1 MAQTRKK
8 RRRKH
13 RGTQAG
19 TVERRTQ
26 GKHSPAR
33 ASRPMTAEERRHER
47 LSTPPT
53 WRGTLNRAALA
64 AIFFGVIAYL
74 ILDRTVAQAAVL
86 AAFALIVYVPMSY
99 YTDQLMHRRYMRK
112 HGHNP
117 RR

>member
-1 MAQTRKK
+1 MAQTKKK

-26 GKHSPAR
+26 GRAPAR
-33 ASRPMTAEERRHER
+33 SQRAMTPEQRRHER
-47 LSTPPT
+47 LSAPPT
-53 WRGTLNRAALA
+53 WKGTLNRAALA

-74 ILDRTVAQAAVL
+74 ILDRTVPQAAIL
-86 AAFALIVYVPMSY
+86 AAFALVVYVPMSY
-99 YTDQLMHRRYMRK
+99 YTDLLMHRRYMRK